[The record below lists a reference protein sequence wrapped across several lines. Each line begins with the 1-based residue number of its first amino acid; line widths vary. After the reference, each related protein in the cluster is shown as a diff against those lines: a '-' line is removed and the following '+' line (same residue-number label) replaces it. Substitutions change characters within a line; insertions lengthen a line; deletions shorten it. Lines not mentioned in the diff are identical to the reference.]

1 MIYLKLGSFRLLK
14 HNPKI
19 FDFQIKVMDQT
30 ERKLEKHFQYLWA
43 LYASHQ
49 SLISKDWIHKK

>member
-30 ERKLEKHFQYLWA
+30 ERKLEKHFQYL
-43 LYASHQ
+43 
-49 SLISKDWIHKK
+49 